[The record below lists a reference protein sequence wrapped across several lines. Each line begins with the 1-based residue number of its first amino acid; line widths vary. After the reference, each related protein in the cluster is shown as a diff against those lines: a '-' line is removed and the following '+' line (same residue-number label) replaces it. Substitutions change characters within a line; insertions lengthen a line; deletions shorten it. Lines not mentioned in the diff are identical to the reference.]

1 MSRHVGQDTTCRSN
15 FGQMGP
21 CRRHK
26 IEDVVAVCVGPSRH
40 LPDFPKC
47 VCRNILWYGSTYA
60 QILSH
65 LSTLSCSPVCHVLAG
80 DNAHPH
86 NTDKREHS
94 QFNYTMNSAPQHH
107 PPMPPTKAI
116 GAIMQNRVVLLG
128 CGPIWTGKGAAHRL
142 LGGVCYPG
150 RITMG
155 GPNWTVYPGPKS
167 QPYHNQPSGAS

>member
-1 MSRHVGQDTTCRSN
+1 MTNSFLIRIIDIICTDLAGNVANMSRHVGQDTTCRSN

-26 IEDVVAVCVGPSRH
+26 IEDVVAVCVGSSRY

-47 VCRNILWYGSTYA
+47 VCGNILWYGSTYA

-65 LSTLSCSPVCHVLAG
+65 LSTLISVMFSIQSCSPVCHVLAG

-107 PPMPPTKAI
+107 LPMPPTKAM
-116 GAIMQNRVVLLG
+116 GAIMQNRRG
-128 CGPIWTGKGAAHRL
+128 HPTAT
-142 LGGVCYPG
+142 P
-150 RITMG
+150 
-155 GPNWTVYPGPKS
+155 
-167 QPYHNQPSGAS
+167 